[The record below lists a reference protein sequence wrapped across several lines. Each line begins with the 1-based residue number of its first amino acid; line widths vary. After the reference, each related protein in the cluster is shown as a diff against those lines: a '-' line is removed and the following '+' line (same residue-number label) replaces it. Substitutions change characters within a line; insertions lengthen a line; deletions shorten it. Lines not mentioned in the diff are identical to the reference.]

1 MNMELISLIGGSISG
16 FVFKL
21 VGVMVQSQID
31 LAKSKIETQQAA
43 DDSADRAAQRVAG
56 QWVRRGIVATVL
68 FAIVVAP
75 FIVAFTDIG
84 VTIPVEKGWWIFTTM
99 VYETQEGLLI
109 HDSVIQSLYA
119 IIGFYFGSS
128 TLNK

>member
-16 FVFKL
+16 FLFKMA
-21 VGVMVQSQID
+21 GVLIQAQVDI
-31 LAKSKIETQQAA
+31 AKGKIEAQQAA
-43 DDSADRAAQRVAG
+43 DESHDKAAQRG
-56 QWVRRGIVATVL
+56 GPWVRRGIVVAVL
-68 FAIVVAP
+68 FAIVIAP
-75 FIVAFTDIG
+75 FIVAFNPEIG
-84 VTIPVEKGWWIFTTM
+84 VTIPIEKGFWIFKSIA
-99 VYETQEGLLI
+99 YETQQGLLI

>member
-21 VGVMVQSQID
+21 VGVMVQSQIE

-43 DDSADRAAQRVAG
+43 DDSADRAAQRTAG

-84 VTIPVEKGWWIFTTM
+84 VTIPVKKGWWIFTTM

>member
-1 MNMELISLIGGSISG
+1 M
-16 FVFKL
+16 FKL
-21 VGVMVQSQID
+21 VGVMVQSQIE

-43 DDSADRAAQRVAG
+43 DDSADRAAQRTAG